1 MHADNRKKDI
11 LVLGEDP
18 TDRLDD
24 TTITAETKY
33 FINIANPLPPPE
45 FLFLSLSYNGRNSLL
60 YANGVENVNS
70 KQEIKK
76 QYHIHC
82 V

>member
-1 MHADNRKKDI
+1 MHTDNRKKDI

-33 FINIANPLPPPE
+33 SLDIANSKKKKNS
-45 FLFLSLSYNGRNSLL
+45 LSLSYNGRNSLL